1 VDRRAVVGLALST
14 GTMTASTFGTL
25 GFAAL
30 APLERDAFDL
40 STLQVGSL
48 TTLVFLGA
56 LVASFPAGR
65 ITDRLGAA
73 RTLAGSQVLLA
84 AGLVVAATA
93 SGTGV
98 FMLGVAIAGM
108 AYGAVNP
115 ATSVLVTFSVPRR
128 RRALLMSVKQT
139 GVTLGGLLGGS
150 ILPSV
155 ASASSWRVALLLPIC
170 GLAVT
175 TTGAACL
182 RRQERS
188 GWFDER
194 ASPHALEPMPP
205 GVVAPGPTPIGLY
218 GFIMAGVQLSFVGY
232 LAVYLVD
239 EQGFTPTEAGF
250 ALALGFA
257 AGSVG
262 RIAWGAVSDRW
273 FRSHATTLALAAGGS
288 VAGLLAVTLGA
299 RGLLLWMSIAL
310 VGLCSVG
317 WNGVF
322 LALIADGSRA
332 GELGRATARTLA
344 WLHAGVVLL
353 PPLLGVL
360 HGTAGLSWSVVW
372 ACASA
377 LTLGAFV
384 LISRAPRR
392 PVSGTVAE
400 RAALAVK

>member
-1 VDRRAVVGLALST
+1 MDRRAVAGLALSI

-56 LVASFPAGR
+56 LLASIPAGR
-65 ITDRLGAA
+65 LTDRLGAA
-73 RTLAGSQVLLA
+73 PTLAGSQLLLA
-84 AGLVVAATA
+84 AGLVVAASA
-93 SGTGV
+93 SATGV
-98 FMLGVAIAGM
+98 FLLGVMIAGV

-115 ATSVLVTFSVPRR
+115 ATNVLVTFSVPRR
-128 RRALLMSVKQT
+128 RRALRMSVKQT

-150 ILPSV
+150 VLPSV

-175 TTGAACL
+175 TTGAACVGRL
-182 RRQERS
+182 ERR

-194 ASPHALEPMPP
+194 ASPHAREPMPP
-205 GVVAPGPTPIGLY
+205 GVVVPGPTPIGLY

-239 EQGFTPTEAGF
+239 DQGFTPTAAGL
-250 ALALGFA
+250 ALAVGFG

-273 FRSHATTLALAAGGS
+273 FRSHATTLTLAAGGS
-288 VAGLLAVTLGA
+288 VVGLLGVTLGA
-299 RGLLLWMSIAL
+299 GGPLLWLSIAL
-310 VGLCSVG
+310 VGFCSVG

-322 LALIADGSRA
+322 LALVADGSRA
-332 GELGRATARTLA
+332 GELGRAPARTLT

-353 PPLLGVL
+353 PPLFGVL
-360 HGTAGLSWSVVW
+360 HGTAGVGWSGMW
-372 ACASA
+372 ACGSA
-377 LTLGAFV
+377 LALVAFV
-384 LISRAPRR
+384 LMARAPRR
-392 PVSGTVAE
+392 PVAGA
-400 RAALAVK
+400 RPKLAAPAVE